1 MEGSQQTASGQE
13 RAGIA
18 LRWRRIGFAA
28 LVLGSSAAL
37 LALMA
42 ATLFAAGPD
51 LIGAA
56 MLLLFALTL
65 PWTTIGFWN
74 AVIGFSL
81 MSFARDPAGLVA
93 PHLRSVTGDEKIAS
107 PTALLICIRNEDTAR
122 LSRNLAW
129 MLEGLVA
136 TGEARWFHLYI
147 LSDSNQPE
155 IAAEEEKIAAAI
167 ADRFG
172 AALAVTYRR
181 REQSSGFKAGNIR
194 DFCERWGQLHQF
206 AIVLDADSVM
216 TPGAMLR
223 LVRIMQ
229 VQPRIGILQ
238 TLVTG
243 LPSAS
248 PFARI
253 FQFGMRLGMRS
264 YTLGA
269 ASWQGDCG
277 PYWGHNAILR
287 LAPFIEH
294 CQLPVL
300 PGKPPLGGHVLSH
313 DQLEAV
319 LMRRAGY
326 EVRVLPDE
334 EGSWEENPPTLPEF
348 IRRDLRWCQGNMQYF
363 HFLTLPG
370 LLPVS
375 RCQLGLA
382 IAMYLS
388 APAWLAFML
397 LGLVRQLPFR
407 LDLGLILFILTLA
420 MSLAPKLATLADV
433 LARSELRRA
442 YGGTA
447 RIVTSVVLEFLFSML
462 IAPVSAVAVTLFML
476 GLPFGWRVGWSAQQR
491 DAEGVPFLDGRAPA
505 VAADDA
511 GNYFRGVAL
520 ARGAGRDLVLGA
532 AYSGTR
538 RIDTARHGYGASA
551 GRSRAGRGR
560 PLPGPRRNT
569 AARGIGT
576 RRFIHAF
583 RVGVIDVS
591 GSGQMKR
598 TALAALLC
606 LAGWWR
612 TAPPQRSRWTSS
624 TPAGQPVALKKT
636 TFM

>member
-1 MEGSQQTASGQE
+1 MKGSLETAPEQE
-13 RAGIA
+13 HPGIA
-18 LRWRRIGFAA
+18 LRRRRIGVAV

-37 LALMA
+37 LTLMA
-42 ATLFAAGPD
+42 ATLFSAGID

-81 MSFARDPAGLVA
+81 MSFTRDPAGLVA
-93 PHLRSVTGDEKIAS
+93 PHLRNIRGDEKITS
-107 PTALLICIRNEDTAR
+107 TTALLVCVRNEDTRR
-122 LSRNLAW
+122 LSRNLGW
-129 MLEGLVA
+129 MIEGLVA

-147 LSDSNQPE
+147 LSDSNQPA
-155 IAAEEEKIAAAI
+155 IFSEEQKLAAAI
-167 ADRFG
+167 AERFG
-172 AALAVTYRR
+172 TTLTVTYRR

-194 DFCERWGQLHQF
+194 DFCERWGKLHQF
-206 AIVLDADSVM
+206 AIVFDADSVM
-216 TPGAMLR
+216 TPKAMLR
-223 LVRIMQ
+223 LIRIMQ
-229 VQPRIGILQ
+229 RQPSIGIMQ

-248 PFARI
+248 AFARI

-294 CQLPVL
+294 CKLPVL

-334 EGSWEENPPTLPEF
+334 EGSWEENPPSLTEF

-382 IAMYLS
+382 IGMYLGS
-388 APAWLAFML
+388 PAWLAFML
-397 LGLVRQLPFR
+397 LGLIRQLPFR
-407 LDLGLILFILTLA
+407 MDLGVTLFILMLA
-420 MSLAPKLATLADV
+420 MGLAPKLATLADV

-442 YGGTA
+442 YGGTM
-447 RIVTSVVLEFLFSML
+447 RIVASAFLEFFVTML
-462 IAPVSAVAVTLFML
+462 IAPISAVAVTLFIL
-476 GLPFGWRVGWSAQQR
+476 GLPFGRRVGWSSQQR
-491 DAEGVPFLDGRAPA
+491 DAEGVPFLIAARALWPQTILGIFLAAWIWHVAPGAIWYWVPLVLGLSGAIPLAMATAHPPIGRALATTGLCRVPEETRLPAGSERAGLFTPFAPTAMSATTA
-505 VAADDA
+505 VAA
-511 GNYFRGVAL
+511 
-520 ARGAGRDLVLGA
+520 
-532 AYSGTR
+532 S
-538 RIDTARHGYGASA
+538 
-551 GRSRAGRGR
+551 
-560 PLPGPRRNT
+560 
-569 AARGIGT
+569 
-576 RRFIHAF
+576 
-583 RVGVIDVS
+583 
-591 GSGQMKR
+591 K
-598 TALAALLC
+598 
-606 LAGWWR
+606 
-612 TAPPQRSRWTSS
+612 
-624 TPAGQPVALKKT
+624 
-636 TFM
+636 